1 MRLINPL
8 VVLRIF
14 STILFIT
21 AILFLLCLPVA
32 FIYNESPF
40 PFLWPAII
48 SVTAAAFL
56 FIVTK
61 NAGVG
66 KITSREGFLSVS
78 LSWILLSALGTL
90 PFLFSGTVDSF
101 IDAFFESASGFTT
114 TGSTIFD
121 NVEILP
127 RTILFWR
134 SLTHW
139 IGGLGIIV
147 LVIIILPSLKITA
160 QQLFSMESS
169 LKEKIMPKTK
179 AVGFRLL
186 FIYLGLTSAEII
198 LLSLGDMNL
207 FDSICHTFATVATG
221 GFSTRNASLSAF
233 SPYSQYIV
241 ALFMFLSGVSFV
253 IYYYLIKLKFRKI
266 LNNEELWF
274 YSAVIL
280 ISGLVVTAILS
291 IKTTESL
298 ETAFRHGFFQVISIT
313 TSTGFITADYLYWPH
328 SAGIIIFILLFSGAS
343 TGSTTGGIKMARHL
357 ILLKNVNGIFRKL
370 IHPSS
375 INQIKLNGK
384 PIPEKTNISIISFVV
399 LYLFIFIIGTIL
411 IIFAGSDPLSSAS
424 ATIASLGNTGPGFGT
439 IGPMFNY
446 SHMEGFSKMVFSI
459 LMIIGRLEIN
469 TLFILFGRSFWSL

>member
-32 FIYNESPF
+32 YIYNESPF

-61 NAGVG
+61 KAGVG

-90 PFLFSGTVDSF
+90 PFIFSGTVDSF

-179 AVGFRLL
+179 AIGFRLL
-186 FIYLGLTSAEII
+186 FIYLGLTIAEII

-221 GFSTRNASLSAF
+221 GFSTKNASLSAF
-233 SPYSQYIV
+233 SPYSQYVV
-241 ALFMFLSGVSFV
+241 ALFMFLAGVSFV
-253 IYYYLIKLKFRKI
+253 IYYYLIKFKFRKI
-266 LNNEELWF
+266 LSNEELWF
-274 YSAVIL
+274 YMVVIL
-280 ISGLVVTAILS
+280 LSGLTVGIILS
-291 IKTTESL
+291 TGTTEL
-298 ETAFRHGFFQVISIT
+298 TETAFRHGFFQVISIT
-313 TSTGFITADYLYWPH
+313 TTTGFTTTDYLNWPH
-328 SAGIIIFILLFSGAS
+328 SASIIIFILLFAGAS

-357 ILLKNVNGIFRKL
+357 ILVKNVRGIFRKL

-375 INQIKLNGK
+375 INQIKLNGN

-399 LYLFIFIIGTIL
+399 LYLFIFVIGSIL
-411 IIFAGSDPLSSAS
+411 IVFAGSDPLSSAS
-424 ATIASLGNTGPGFGT
+424 ATIASLGNIGPGFGS
-439 IGPMFNY
+439 IGPMYNF
-446 SHMEGFSKMVFSI
+446 SHMNGFSKIVFSI

>member
-40 PFLWPAII
+40 PFLWPALIA
-48 SVTAAAFL
+48 VTVAAFL
-56 FIVTK
+56 FLVTK
-61 NAGVG
+61 KSGVG

-90 PFLFSGTVDSF
+90 PFIFSGTVDSF

-114 TGSTIFD
+114 TGSTIFN

-127 RTILFWR
+127 RTILLWR

-179 AVGFRLL
+179 AIGFRLL
-186 FIYLGLTSAEII
+186 FIYLGLTIAQII

-241 ALFMFLSGVSFV
+241 ALFMFLAGVSFV
-253 IYYYLIKLKFRKI
+253 IYYYLIKFKIRKI
-266 LNNEELWF
+266 LINEELWF
-274 YSAVIL
+274 YIAVIFTAGLTVAVIL
-280 ISGLVVTAILS
+280 STGTA
-291 IKTTESL
+291 EPV
-298 ETAFRHGFFQVISIT
+298 EAAFRHGFFQVISIT
-313 TSTGFITADYLYWPH
+313 TTTGFTTTDYLYWPH
-328 SAGIIIFILLFSGAS
+328 SASIIIFILLFAGAS

-357 ILLKNVNGIFRKL
+357 ILIKNVRGIFRKL

-375 INQIKLNGK
+375 INQIKLNGNA
-384 PIPEKTNISIISFVV
+384 IPEKTNISIISFVV
-399 LYLFIFIIGTIL
+399 LYLFIFVIGSAL
-411 IIFAGSDPLSSAS
+411 IVFTGSDVLTSAS
-424 ATIASLGNTGPGFGT
+424 ATIASLGNIGPGFGT

-446 SHMEGFSKMVFSI
+446 SHLDGFSKIILSI